1 MATKTKITKE
11 PVMKLAK
18 VTAPASAAPVMSK
31 IPGKSTTPAVTH
43 PKKASDIV
51 CNPEKSTLQKMPNSA
66 VIATESQEEV
76 SSAESAKSEIKV
88 PSIIEPAAESIVNS
102 APSAVS
108 QNLKWQEIRL
118 ILEKLKDDTV
128 REIRKSV
135 KNGTEAVAAIEPG
148 GDIYDQASSERD
160 RELGLLLGD
169 REREKIHSIDEAL
182 LRINEGDYGICEEC
196 DEDIPLGR
204 LKAMPFTRHCV
215 KCKSD
220 LEKLQAQTKRV
231 EEERAYREIPL
242 GAEDEES

>member
-1 MATKTKITKE
+1 MATKATVTKE
-11 PVMKLAK
+11 SKSHTAK
-18 VTAPASAAPVMSK
+18 GTVPSPEPKKSGVTKKDGATAPEKAPVAAAKSAKTDSTVKPLPATVILESAQDNEPTTAAKTDKRDVTKKQPVVEPAVPQAALTAAP
-31 IPGKSTTPAVTH
+31 
-43 PKKASDIV
+43 D
-51 CNPEKSTLQKMPNSA
+51 Q
-66 VIATESQEEV
+66 
-76 SSAESAKSEIKV
+76 
-88 PSIIEPAAESIVNS
+88 
-102 APSAVS
+102 
-108 QNLKWQEIRL
+108 KWQEIRL
-118 ILEKLKDDTV
+118 ILEKLKEETL

-182 LRINEGDYGICEEC
+182 LRIDDGDYGICEEC

-215 KCKSD
+215 KCKSE

-242 GAEDEES
+242 GAEEDES

>member
-1 MATKTKITKE
+1 MATKIKVTKE
-11 PVMKLAK
+11 SVPKAAKSATTAKAPVAK
-18 VTAPASAAPVMSK
+18 TKKTVAPSQEPASAKPPKSPTTASK
-31 IPGKSTTPAVTH
+31 
-43 PKKASDIV
+43 
-51 CNPEKSTLQKMPNSA
+51 
-66 VIATESQEEV
+66 VIAQPTAAILETQQKNNPKLVEKPAKNMSSKVKVVAEEAAPQVPATASQD
-76 SSAESAKSEIKV
+76 
-88 PSIIEPAAESIVNS
+88 
-102 APSAVS
+102 
-108 QNLKWQEIRL
+108 QKWQEIRL
-118 ILEKLKDDTV
+118 ILEKLKEDTL

-182 LRINEGDYGICEEC
+182 LRIDEGEYGICEEC

-242 GAEDEES
+242 GAEEEES

>member
-1 MATKTKITKE
+1 MATTNKA
-11 PVMKLAK
+11 AK
-18 VTAPASAAPVMSK
+18 
-31 IPGKSTTPAVTH
+31 
-43 PKKASDIV
+43 
-51 CNPEKSTLQKMPNSA
+51 
-66 VIATESQEEV
+66 
-76 SSAESAKSEIKV
+76 ESAPKAVKATSA
-88 PSIIEPAAESIVNS
+88 EPAAEKTDSVKS
-102 APSAVS
+102 KKKVATPEDLASTDATSPTETDSTVTPQPPTVAS
-108 QNLKWQEIRL
+108 DADFRQTAAQTMTSVVTDERWQEIKQ
-118 ILEKLKDDTV
+118 ILEKLKEETL

-182 LRINEGDYGICEEC
+182 LRIDEGDYGICEEC

-215 KCKSD
+215 KCKAD

>member
-1 MATKTKITKE
+1 MASKPKCAKE
-11 PVMKLAK
+11 SPSQTVEASSVAEEVAPLDVVPA
-18 VTAPASAAPVMSK
+18 APAVPATPVAPR
-31 IPGKSTTPAVTH
+31 AVKD
-43 PKKASDIV
+43 PR
-51 CNPEKSTLQKMPNSA
+51 
-66 VIATESQEEV
+66 
-76 SSAESAKSEIKV
+76 
-88 PSIIEPAAESIVNS
+88 
-102 APSAVS
+102 
-108 QNLKWQEIRL
+108 WQEIQG
-118 ILEKLKDDTV
+118 ILEKLKDDTL

-182 LRINEGDYGICEEC
+182 LRIDEGDYGVCEEC

-215 KCKSD
+215 KCKSEI
-220 LEKLQAQTKRV
+220 EKLQAQTKRV

-242 GAEDEES
+242 GSEEDES

>member
-1 MATKTKITKE
+1 MATKTKVTKE
-11 PVMKLAK
+11 SELS
-18 VTAPASAAPVMSK
+18 TA
-31 IPGKSTTPAVTH
+31 
-43 PKKASDIV
+43 
-51 CNPEKSTLQKMPNSA
+51 N
-66 VIATESQEEV
+66 EV
-76 SSAESAKSEIKV
+76 SSVPAPENDGASDVEMTAMESESAEV
-88 PSIIEPAAESIVNS
+88 PVIQPVSPAPPVPVRDE
-102 APSAVS
+102 
-108 QNLKWQEIRL
+108 KWQEIKL
-118 ILEKLKDDTV
+118 ILEKLKEDTL

-182 LRINEGDYGICEEC
+182 LRIDEGDYGICEEC

-242 GAEDEES
+242 GVEEDEG

>member
-1 MATKTKITKE
+1 LKTAEKPDTGVLPNEMA
-11 PVMKLAK
+11 
-18 VTAPASAAPVMSK
+18 
-31 IPGKSTTPAVTH
+31 
-43 PKKASDIV
+43 
-51 CNPEKSTLQKMPNSA
+51 
-66 VIATESQEEV
+66 
-76 SSAESAKSEIKV
+76 
-88 PSIIEPAAESIVNS
+88 AAEQT
-102 APSAVS
+102 VS
-108 QNLKWQEIRL
+108 QTQAAVNQDIRWQEVRL
-118 ILEKLKDDTV
+118 ILEKLKEETL

-169 REREKIHSIDEAL
+169 REREKIHSIEEAL
-182 LRINEGDYGICEEC
+182 MRIDDGEYGICEEC

-242 GAEDEES
+242 GSEEDES

>member
-1 MATKTKITKE
+1 MAKISKE
-11 PVMKLAK
+11 AKESTPK
-18 VTAPASAAPVMSK
+18 VTSSESSPEKKNAVKSKSATNTQQDLTPVKASKPAKADSKVKPQSPATPETDKDIMQKPAKNTAQKAEDAVAPTVTHVVPQTVPAAPQ
-31 IPGKSTTPAVTH
+31 
-43 PKKASDIV
+43 D
-51 CNPEKSTLQKMPNSA
+51 Q
-66 VIATESQEEV
+66 
-76 SSAESAKSEIKV
+76 
-88 PSIIEPAAESIVNS
+88 
-102 APSAVS
+102 
-108 QNLKWQEIRL
+108 KWQEIRL
-118 ILEKLKDDTV
+118 ILEKLKEDTL

-169 REREKIHSIDEAL
+169 REREKIHSIDESL
-182 LRINEGDYGICEEC
+182 LRIDEGDYGICEEC

-242 GAEDEES
+242 GSEEEES